1 MQAQLKMAMRYCR
14 VLVLLLLFPCANP
27 WTIRPGL
34 AIAGVK
40 QDIFLGMTLNA
51 GDCLRAC
58 KFYNHEEIRCYAFTY
73 FRPGHAKYPFSC
85 FGAERYSGQ
94 VLQDNM
100 TVSGMFPQSS
110 SHLVEVSW
118 PIEGDSVYSRDDL
131 YISITAHF
139 DSEWMIRICEERQ
152 CSAEAVLGER
162 SVGTFSIHDIR
173 PGRHEFLVECR
184 AKGAHEGFGECSK
197 ISFLYVPDLLT
208 RMSQIAASLP
218 VRDVETGAAEPF
230 FAACGAMEDEKTP
243 TIQLFVLAS
252 STMVGTTKKHMTHVT
267 AMMRDVQDL
276 ELNDRLALLITWNIG
291 YALLQPASHY
301 LIEQDGFFLVR
312 KGILH
317 DSSVPH
323 QTSVVYMFLVEIENP
338 RIPSFVRVLASAGMG
353 FSSFRRDARALGLP
367 VQETVTNCFYEVE
380 MQDVQCKNLEE
391 EIFND
396 KNQFILNEVECERHC
411 CANFKCSIWLYHAS
425 YGCWQGSEKEYLC
438 LESSG
443 WIGKRRKLIVDVEL
457 LEFKTRRGDDA
468 RAPERE
474 DAVEWMNNPSLV
486 QKLEERVCSHVQD
499 LTSSLSVP
507 PRDHHIK
514 SKIVV
519 VTLASNRVDF
529 VKMQHES
536 LTSFLL
542 DDFIYVVVNDG
553 PTASVRNKIH
563 TLCEGLRRQHHV
575 LEFRT
580 GAIHHVPYDAAIR
593 CAETVNWIMK
603 ELVLKYW
610 KNEVVL
616 LLDNDFFLTGHFSV
630 LDYIRGYDMAGILQD
645 KPHACSPSTPPFHV
659 GYHKPEGP
667 PCTAR
672 YIWNAMVMMD
682 MSRMPQAHLMDWMP
696 GMVNGTMGDVGISLL
711 NYFQRFPQLRIRSI
725 LGVNFPCV
733 MPGSKSSWGL
743 GGGQHDFFDDD
754 EDEGE
759 ADQTDASVQQHRLH
773 EFLPAELR
781 AECERLASIGI
792 GRKIVFQVWERVWFH
807 FESSSNWWV
816 GPKFYLSETNFSP
829 EKLKL
834 FTSWMSC
841 RMSNQS
847 SEFVPTDVLPAGT
860 CPLPPQEIKPFLLS
874 SPSPL

>member
-1 MQAQLKMAMRYCR
+1 
-14 VLVLLLLFPCANP
+14 
-27 WTIRPGL
+27 
-34 AIAGVK
+34 
-40 QDIFLGMTLNA
+40 
-51 GDCLRAC
+51 
-58 KFYNHEEIRCYAFTY
+58 
-73 FRPGHAKYPFSC
+73 
-85 FGAERYSGQ
+85 
-94 VLQDNM
+94 
-100 TVSGMFPQSS
+100 MFPQSS

-563 TLCEGLRRQHHV
+563 TLS
-575 LEFRT
+575 
-580 GAIHHVPYDAAIR
+580 IR

-630 LDYIRGYDMAGILQD
+630 LDYIRG
-645 KPHACSPSTPPFHV
+645 
-659 GYHKPEGP
+659 
-667 PCTAR
+667 

-807 FESSSNWWV
+807 FESSSNW
-816 GPKFYLSETNFSP
+816 
-829 EKLKL
+829 
-834 FTSWMSC
+834 
-841 RMSNQS
+841 
-847 SEFVPTDVLPAGT
+847 
-860 CPLPPQEIKPFLLS
+860 
-874 SPSPL
+874 